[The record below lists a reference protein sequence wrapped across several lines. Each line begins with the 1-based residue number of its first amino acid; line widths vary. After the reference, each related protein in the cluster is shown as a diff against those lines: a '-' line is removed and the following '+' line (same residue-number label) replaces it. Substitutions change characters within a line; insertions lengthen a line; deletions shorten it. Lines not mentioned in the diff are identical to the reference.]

1 MEIIKIILVLAAFV
15 LFFLLLNKLEKSG
28 KFNSEFVRKILHIG
42 SGIGGLAL
50 PFIFERKSSVVILGI
65 VFLILLVSIRI
76 MKHKVTGFKK
86 VLETKK

>member
-42 SGIGGLAL
+42 SGIG
-50 PFIFERKSSVVILGI
+50 
-65 VFLILLVSIRI
+65 
-76 MKHKVTGFKK
+76 
-86 VLETKK
+86 